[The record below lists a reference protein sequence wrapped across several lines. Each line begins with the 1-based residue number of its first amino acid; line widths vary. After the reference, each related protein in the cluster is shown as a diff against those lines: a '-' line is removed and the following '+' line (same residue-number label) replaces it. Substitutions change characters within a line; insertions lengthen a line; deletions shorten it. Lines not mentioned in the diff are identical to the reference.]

1 MVSTF
6 TATDGAAYE
15 QQMGRWS
22 QRLAEP
28 FLDFMGPI
36 GAESILD
43 LGCGTGSLTLALA
56 RRSSASRVCGLDVS
70 AAYIVGPE
78 QCRLIRRQ
86 LHSRVRG
93 QYPIARMN
101 P

>member
-1 MVSTF
+1 MRNPAGSKTAASHAVDYSTASALERPVPTPVSGPKF
-6 TATDGAAYE
+6 GSDAV
-15 QQMGRWS
+15 
-22 QRLAEP
+22 AEALRA
-28 FLDFMGPI
+28 LDIP
-36 GAESILD
+36 
-43 LGCGTGSLTLALA
+43 
-56 RRSSASRVCGLDVS
+56 
-70 AAYIVGPE
+70 YIVGPE